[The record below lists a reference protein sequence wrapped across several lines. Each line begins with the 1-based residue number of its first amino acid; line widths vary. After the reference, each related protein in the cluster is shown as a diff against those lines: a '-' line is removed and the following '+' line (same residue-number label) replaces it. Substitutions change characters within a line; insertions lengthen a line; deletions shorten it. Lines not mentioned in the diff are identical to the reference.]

1 MNKFLNY
8 LALVSSIGIAGIAA
22 YFSVIGLATIFAGAY
37 LGVVI
42 MTGALEFGKLVT
54 AAYLHLKWDILGKQ
68 KYYLAFSVV
77 VLMFITSLGIFGYLA
92 KASSDTSYATQAA
105 QAEADRFTTQIER
118 QENKIE
124 TLTARLDTLGGG
136 QFDITESVSAQE
148 DIRNGAWDRVQ
159 GDIDYAQGQIDDIRA
174 RYNTSISALDQIVQS
189 YTEQGTVTT
198 GSAFNRDTT
207 DNVALGVQVR
217 EEQQPERDR
226 LRQDT
231 NEQIS
236 LFQDQIDEYREQAQD
251 TIDTSNTEIRRLQNL
266 NNSAQDEVIV
276 KSEEINTEIDE
287 IYDIISGLRDERFV
301 YEQEILGF
309 EKEVGP
315 VKYVAEVIYG
325 QEESVNRIDNAI
337 RWVIFAII
345 FVFDPLAV
353 LLLISSTGLIA
364 KPMGTKQPPVVENRY
379 VIQVPKDRL
388 PNINKDK

>member
-54 AAYLHLKWDILGKQ
+54 AAYLHIKWDILGKQ

-105 QAEADRFTTQIER
+105 QAEADRFTTQIQRE
-118 QENKIE
+118 ENKIE
-124 TLTARLDTLGGG
+124 TLTVRLDTLGGG

-159 GDIDYAQGQIDDIRA
+159 GDIDYAQGQIDDIRE

-364 KPMGTKQPPVVENRY
+364 RPMGTKQPPVVENRY

>member
-105 QAEADRFTTQIER
+105 QAEANRFTTQIER

-124 TLTARLDTLGGG
+124 TLTIRLDTLGGG
-136 QFDITESVSAQE
+136 QFDITESVNAQE
-148 DIRNGAWDRVQ
+148 DIRDGAWSRVQ
-159 GDIDYAQGQIDDIRA
+159 GDIDYAQGQIDDIRE
-174 RYNTSISALDQIVQS
+174 RLNTSLTALDQIVLS
-189 YTEQGTVTT
+189 YTEQGTVTV
-198 GSAFNRDTT
+198 GGAFNRDTT

-217 EEQQPERDR
+217 REQQPERDR
-226 LRQDT
+226 LQDQA

-236 LFQDQIDEYREQAQD
+236 GFQTQIDSYREQAQD
-251 TIDTSNTEIRRLQNL
+251 TINTSNTEIRRLQNL

-287 IYDIISGLRDERFV
+287 IYDTISGLRDERFV

-353 LLLISSTGLIA
+353 LLLISSAGLIA
-364 KPMGTKQPPVVENRY
+364 RPMGTKQPPVVENRY

>member
-54 AAYLHLKWDILGKQ
+54 AAYLHIKWDILGKQ

-105 QAEADRFTTQIER
+105 QAEADRFTTQIQRE
-118 QENKIE
+118 ENKIE
-124 TLTARLDTLGGG
+124 TLTVRLDTLGGG

-198 GSAFNRDTT
+198 GSAFNRDIT

-364 KPMGTKQPPVVENRY
+364 RPMGTKQPPVVENRY

>member
-54 AAYLHLKWDILGKQ
+54 AAYLHIKWDILGKQ

-105 QAEADRFTTQIER
+105 QAEADRFTTQIQRE
-118 QENKIE
+118 ENKIE
-124 TLTARLDTLGGG
+124 TLTVRLDTLGGG

-159 GDIDYAQGQIDDIRA
+159 GDIDYAQGQIDDIRE

-198 GSAFNRDTT
+198 GSAFNRDIT

-287 IYDIISGLRDERFV
+287 IYDVISGLRDERFV

>member
-54 AAYLHLKWDILGKQ
+54 AAYLHIKWDILGKQ

-105 QAEADRFTTQIER
+105 QAEADRFTTQIQRE
-118 QENKIE
+118 ENKIE
-124 TLTARLDTLGGG
+124 TLTVRLDTLGGG

-159 GDIDYAQGQIDDIRA
+159 GDIDYAQGQIDDIRE

-198 GSAFNRDTT
+198 GSAFNRDIT

-287 IYDIISGLRDERFV
+287 IYDVISGLRDERFV

-364 KPMGTKQPPVVENRY
+364 RPMGTKQPPVVENRY

>member
-54 AAYLHLKWDILGKQ
+54 AAYLHLKWDLLGKQ

-92 KASSDTSYATQAA
+92 KASSDTSYATQSA
-105 QAEADRFTTQIER
+105 QAEADRFTTQIQRE
-118 QENKIE
+118 ENKIE
-124 TLTARLDTLGGG
+124 TLTVRLDTLSGGR
-136 QFDITESVSAQE
+136 FDITESVSAQE
-148 DIRNGAWDRVQ
+148 TIRDGAWDRVQ

-174 RYNTSISALDQIVQS
+174 RLRTDIEALDDLVQS

-198 GSAFNRDTT
+198 GGAFNRDTT
-207 DNVALGVQVR
+207 DNVALGLQVR
-217 EEQQPERDR
+217 EDQQPQRDT
-226 LRQDT
+226 LQQGANT
-231 NEQIS
+231 QIEGFQEQIDS
-236 LFQDQIDEYREQAQD
+236 YRQQAQD
-251 TIDTSNTEIRRLQNL
+251 TINTSNTEIRRLQNL

-287 IYDIISGLRDERFV
+287 IYDTISGLRDERFV

-325 QEESVNRIDNAI
+325 QEESVNYLDNAI

-364 KPMGTKQPPVVENRY
+364 KPLGTKQPPVVENRY
-379 VIQVPKDRL
+379 VIQVPKGRVL
-388 PNINKDK
+388 NLNKDK

>member
-54 AAYLHLKWDILGKQ
+54 AAYLHIKWDILGKQ

-105 QAEADRFTTQIER
+105 QAEADRFTTQIQRE
-118 QENKIE
+118 ENKIE
-124 TLTARLDTLGGG
+124 TLTVRLDTLGGG

-364 KPMGTKQPPVVENRY
+364 RPMGTKQPPVVENRY

>member
-105 QAEADRFTTQIER
+105 QAEADRFTTQIQRE
-118 QENKIE
+118 ENKIE
-124 TLTARLDTLGGG
+124 TLTVRLDTLGGG

-159 GDIDYAQGQIDDIRA
+159 GDIDYAQGQIDDIRE

-198 GSAFNRDTT
+198 GSAFNRDIT

-287 IYDIISGLRDERFV
+287 IYDVISGLRDERFV

>member
-54 AAYLHLKWDILGKQ
+54 AAYLHIKWDILGKQ

-105 QAEADRFTTQIER
+105 QAEADRFTTQIQRE
-118 QENKIE
+118 ENKIE
-124 TLTARLDTLGGG
+124 TLTVRLDTLGGG

-159 GDIDYAQGQIDDIRA
+159 GDIDYAQGQIDDIRE

-287 IYDIISGLRDERFV
+287 IYDVISGLRDERFV

-364 KPMGTKQPPVVENRY
+364 RPMGTKQPPVVENRY

>member
-54 AAYLHLKWDILGKQ
+54 AAYLHIKWDILGKQ

-105 QAEADRFTTQIER
+105 QAEADRFTTQIQRE
-118 QENKIE
+118 ENKIE
-124 TLTARLDTLGGG
+124 TLTVRLDTLGGG
-136 QFDITESVSAQE
+136 QFDITDSVNAQE
-148 DIRNGAWDRVQ
+148 TIRDGAWDRVQ

-198 GSAFNRDTT
+198 GSAFNRDIT

-287 IYDIISGLRDERFV
+287 IYDVISGLRDERFV

-364 KPMGTKQPPVVENRY
+364 RPMGTKQPPVVENRY

>member
-124 TLTARLDTLGGG
+124 TLTIRLDTLGGG
-136 QFDITESVSAQE
+136 QFDITESVNAQE
-148 DIRNGAWDRVQ
+148 DIRDGAWSRVQ
-159 GDIDYAQGQIDDIRA
+159 GDIDYAQGQIDDIRE
-174 RYNTSISALDQIVQS
+174 RLNTSLTALDQIVLS
-189 YTEQGTVTT
+189 YTEQGTVTV
-198 GSAFNRDTT
+198 GGAFNRDTT

-217 EEQQPERDR
+217 REQQPERDR
-226 LRQDT
+226 LQDQA

-236 LFQDQIDEYREQAQD
+236 GFQTQIDSYREQAQD
-251 TIDTSNTEIRRLQNL
+251 TINTSNTEIRRLQNL

-287 IYDIISGLRDERFV
+287 IYDTISGLRDERFV

-353 LLLISSTGLIA
+353 LLLISSAGLIA
-364 KPMGTKQPPVVENRY
+364 RPMGTKQPPVVENRY